1 MRSAVLWW
9 AQGMLLFVALLV
21 LLWELVRLLVTSVML
36 VKLQVG
42 DAYACSCL
50 VSAMLPQH

>member
-1 MRSAVLWW
+1 MRLAVLWW
-9 AQGMLLFVALLV
+9 AQGMLLCVALV

-42 DAYACSCL
+42 GAYACSCH
-50 VSAMLPQH
+50 VSAVLPQH